1 MSRQNEEVEN
11 LHKING
17 IVYWVVG
24 ETKYAS
30 DGDFVSYCQWEKSHE
45 YDDGLPQAV
54 LALLDNKSPDVGKEG
69 IAENERG

>member
-1 MSRQNEEVEN
+1 MSGKNEEVEN
-11 LHKING
+11 LHEIKG
-17 IVYWVVG
+17 VAYWAVG
-24 ETKYAS
+24 ETEYSS
-30 DGDFVSYCQWEKSHE
+30 DGDFVSYRQWEKSHE